1 MNKEIIVIGGNHHN
15 TLAILRSLGEKG
27 VKSLL
32 IVVSKD
38 PKPYI
43 GYSKYIQE
51 MRVVKTVD
59 EIASAMYSLHRS
71 SEKAVVIACA
81 DSISSYLDSNRNKL
95 IKDFILPGSE
105 EEGKITRL
113 MNKNSMMQLAIDCG
127 IAVPQSWIVYPA
139 KPEISS
145 VSYPCIIKPLVSKN
159 GSKSDIAICENKAD
173 LENYLTY
180 CHCEELQ
187 IQAYITKEIEFQLIG
202 CSLNGGERVIIPG
215 ASIIL
220 RQPKN
225 TNTGFLRYVPI
236 REFSYDR
243 ERCVDFIRKTGY
255 SGLFSLEFIRDKG
268 GTDYFMEINFRNDG
282 NSICVTASGMNLP
295 YIWYLYNSGNP
306 IDKELCFE
314 AMKEVLVMPEF
325 NDIGNAIHRRISWRK
340 WLSDVKHTDR
350 FMEFSK
356 RDQRPFW
363 MYIIKRIFHI

>member
-1 MNKEIIVIGGNHHN
+1 MNKDIIVIGGNHHN

-159 GSKSDIAICENKAD
+159 GSKSDIAICENKVE

-202 CSLNGGERVIIPG
+202 CSLNGGEQVIIPG

-314 AMKEVLVMPEF
+314 SMKEVLVMPEF
-325 NDIGNAIHRRISWRK
+325 NDIGNAIHRRITWSK
-340 WLSDVKHTDR
+340 WLNDVNRTDR

-356 RDQRPFW
+356 RDQTPFW